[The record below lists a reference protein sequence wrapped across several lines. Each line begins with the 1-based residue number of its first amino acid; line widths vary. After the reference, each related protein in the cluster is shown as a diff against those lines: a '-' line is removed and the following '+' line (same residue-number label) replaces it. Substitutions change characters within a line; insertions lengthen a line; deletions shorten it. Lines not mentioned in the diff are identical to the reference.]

1 MPDPRRAHRPASRRP
16 IRWTLLLALVLAGC
30 SSAFSRALERGDTL
44 ARAGDWDN
52 AAAAY
57 ETALSIDPGDA
68 EARARLRIARQH
80 QSERLIEQGRA
91 ALARDDHAGA
101 LQMLQLAVQLSPD
114 SERARGAL
122 AAAND
127 ASVERARRFL
137 AAGEPQ
143 RALTLSQLVLRGA
156 PGHGGA
162 AAVEG
167 EAREVLAREAYAR
180 AEAHLVDKR
189 LGNAL
194 LELVY
199 ASQVRPGYRD
209 AAARA
214 ARVRA
219 DIEADVRFY
228 ALLERGQS
236 TEQRDLAAAVEAELA
251 ETLGG
256 PDRPLLTILES
267 RSRAEQPLERGAPA
281 GASGMHFGVRL
292 QGYDLTRN
300 ETSTQRGCSYV
311 CGIDRVPNGAHAAAL
326 RASKDAE
333 RRVARAESDLSRAE
347 EAAARAHRE
356 LFSAEATQTSAQR
369 DVDAAKSDLDSCRS
383 SSNQH
388 GKDDKRPAT
397 ERCRREERRLSKA
410 ESELGSARGAA
421 DAARSTSSAADAR
434 AQTARR
440 ERDDARSELTAA
452 LAELARTPAILEV
465 ERSCSHQYRVAQ
477 HEVRAW
483 VGLQLRAAP
492 LEQPV
497 SDFPVVRYEVSRA
510 DETFPAE
517 PGRCAEVATGDPLTL
532 PDEHT
537 LRRELAARV
546 AAGVAGSVHGSYDT
560 YRQGFHDEWQRL
572 RTAGDAV
579 GAAESK
585 VRWLLTGPGAPREIT
600 PG

>member
-1 MPDPRRAHRPASRRP
+1 MPDPRRAPRAIRRAC
-16 IRWTLLLALVLAGC
+16 WALLLAGLLLAGC
-30 SSAFSRALERGDTL
+30 SSAFSRALERGDAL

-57 ETALSIDPGDA
+57 ETAVALDPGDA
-68 EARARLRIARQH
+68 EARARLRVARQH
-80 QSERLIEQGRA
+80 QSERLLEQART
-91 ALARDDHAGA
+91 ALARDDHAAA

-114 SERARGAL
+114 SERAQAAL

-127 ASVERARRFL
+127 ASVERARRLL
-137 AAGEPQ
+137 AAGDAQ
-143 RALTLSQLVLRGA
+143 RALSLAQLVLRGA

-162 AAVEG
+162 SAVQG
-167 EAREVLAREAYAR
+167 EAREALARDAYAR
-180 AEAHLVDKR
+180 AEAHLVAKR

-194 LELVY
+194 LELAY

-228 ALLERGQS
+228 AVLERGQS

-251 ETLGG
+251 ETLAG
-256 PDRPLLTILES
+256 PSRPLL
-267 RSRAEQPLERGAPA
+267 AVVERGAPA
-281 GASGMHFGVRL
+281 GAAGLHFGVRL
-292 QGYDLTRN
+292 QAYDLAR
-300 ETSTQRGCSYV
+300 EERSTQRGCTYV
-311 CGIDRVPNGAHAAAL
+311 CGIDRVPNGAHAAAV
-326 RASKDAE
+326 RTSKDAE
-333 RRVARAESDLSRAE
+333 RRVSHTESDLSRAE
-347 EAAARAHRE
+347 DAAARAQRE
-356 LFSAEATQTSAQR
+356 MFSAEAAQSAAQR
-369 DVDAAKSDLDSCRS
+369 DVDAAKSDLDGCRAS
-383 SSNQH
+383 ASQPKGDS
-388 GKDDKRPAT
+388 RPPG

-410 ESELGSARGAA
+410 ESELGSARSAA
-421 DAARSTSSAADAR
+421 DAARSTSNAADSR
-434 AQTARR
+434 AQSARR
-440 ERDDARSELTAA
+440 ERDDARSELIRA

-492 LEQPV
+492 LEQPA
-497 SDFPVVRYEVSRA
+497 SDFPVVRYEVRRA

-517 PGRCAEVATGDPLTL
+517 PGRCAEVAAGDPLTL

-579 GAAESK
+579 GAAESR
-585 VRWLLTGPGAPREIT
+585 VRWLLTGPGTPREIT